1 MKVVFGESD
10 KMFRLIAEALS
21 PSKEGEKFLC
31 DFYLTEIK
39 DPVATFRAW
48 SSRRGIP
55 AGIQVE
61 HCNGGDDLKRMI
73 VDADALVV
81 ENAPVDAE
89 PYRKCSFL
97 EAIQMFGRETSN
109 IDRAACARRTS
120 SSVRSIGILT
130 DWSPNT

>member
-1 MKVVFGESD
+1 MKVVFGEPD

-55 AGIQVE
+55 EEFRSNTATG
-61 HCNGGDDLKRMI
+61 
-73 VDADALVV
+73 
-81 ENAPVDAE
+81 
-89 PYRKCSFL
+89 
-97 EAIQMFGRETSN
+97 ET
-109 IDRAACARRTS
+109 IS
-120 SSVRSIGILT
+120 SA
-130 DWSPNT
+130 